1 MLLRAFWLAL
11 AGAFALIGAF
21 PLGGCRPAPVPAK
34 PALWVVTGPDGQRG
48 WLFGTIHALPR
59 PADWRSPAIDNALAG
74 ADRIVVEIAGIGD
87 SAAMQREFAALAR
100 TPGQPPLASKLPPAL
115 RGKLAAELKAAGLAE
130 SRFAELE
137 TWAAAL
143 TLAQAGAKDLDSANG
158 IDRAVVALAGT
169 RPVVELE
176 GTRAQLGIFD
186 SLPEGEQRDLLAAI
200 VGDPDQDSD
209 SPFAAWLRGD
219 MAALERE
226 THRGLLADPELRQA
240 LFTGRNLAWT
250 EKVAVML
257 AAGHRP
263 FVAVGGAHMAG
274 PDGLPAL
281 LAARGYRVVRVQ

>member
-1 MLLRAFWLAL
+1 MVRAFWLAL
-11 AGAFALIGAF
+11 AGPLALAGAFALA
-21 PLGGCRPAPVPAK
+21 GCKPAPVPAR
-34 PALWVVTGPDGQRG
+34 PALWEMTGPNGQRG

-59 PADWRSPAIDNALAG
+59 PADWRSPAIDNAMAG
-74 ADRIVVEIAGIGD
+74 ADRIVVEIAEVGD

-100 TPGQPPLASKLPPAL
+100 TPGQPPLTSKLPPAL

-186 SLPEGEQRDLLAAI
+186 RLPEAEQRDLLAAV

-209 SPFAAWLRGD
+209 RPFAAWLRGD
-219 MAALERE
+219 MTALERE
-226 THRGLLADPELRQA
+226 THRGLLADPELRRA

-250 EKVAVML
+250 EKVAAML
-257 AAGHRP
+257 AAGHKP

-281 LAARGYRVVRVQ
+281 LAARGYRVVRIQ

>member
-1 MLLRAFWLAL
+1 MTRRALWLALLGVLAL
-11 AGAFALIGAF
+11 AG
-21 PLGGCRPAPVPAK
+21 CKPAPTPAR
-34 PALWVVTGPDGQRG
+34 PALWEVTGPNGQRG

-59 PADWRSPAIDNALAG
+59 PAAWRSPAIDTALAG
-74 ADRIVVEIAGIGD
+74 ADRIVVEIAAVSDG
-87 SAAMQREFAALAR
+87 AAMQREFAALAH

-115 RGKLAAELKAAGLAE
+115 RGKLAAELTAAGLDE

-158 IDRAVVALAGT
+158 IDRAVVVLAGK

-186 SLPEGEQRDLLAAI
+186 RLPEADQRDLLAA
-200 VGDPDQDSD
+200 VVSDPDQDSD
-209 SPFAAWLRGD
+209 SPFAAWLKGD

-240 LFTGRNLAWT
+240 LFTDRNLAWT
-250 EKVAVML
+250 DRIAAML
-257 AAGHRP
+257 SAGQKP

-274 PDGLPAL
+274 PEGLPAL
-281 LAARGYRVVRVQ
+281 LAARRYRVVRIQ

>member
-1 MLLRAFWLAL
+1 MLLRALWLSLAGALAL
-11 AGAFALIGAF
+11 AS
-21 PLGGCRPAPVPAK
+21 CKPAPVPAK
-34 PALWVVTGPDGQRG
+34 PALWEVTGPNGQRG

-59 PADWRSPAIDNALAG
+59 RADWRSPVIDGALAG
-74 ADRIVVEIAGIGD
+74 ADRIVVEIAEVGD
-87 SAAMQREFAALAR
+87 GAAMQREFAALAR

-115 RGKLAAELKAAGLAE
+115 RGKLAAELKAAGLDE

-143 TLAQAGAKDLDSANG
+143 TLAQAGGKDLDSANG
-158 IDRAVVALAGT
+158 IDRAVVALAGK

-186 SLPEGEQRDLLAAI
+186 SLPETEQRDLLAAI

-209 SPFAAWLRGD
+209 RPFAAWLKGD
-219 MAALERE
+219 MAVLERE

-250 EKVAVML
+250 EKVAAML
-257 AAGHRP
+257 AAGHKP

-281 LAARGYRVVRVQ
+281 LAARGYRVTRVQ